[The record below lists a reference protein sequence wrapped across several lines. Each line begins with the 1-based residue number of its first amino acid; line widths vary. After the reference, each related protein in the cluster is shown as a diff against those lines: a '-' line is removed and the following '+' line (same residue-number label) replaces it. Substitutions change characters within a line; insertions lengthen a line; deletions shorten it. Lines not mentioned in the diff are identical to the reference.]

1 MRCDEKRHG
10 GRYMAIDLGI
20 VPAMEVGSTK
30 YEPVMFDMDPF
41 GGKKDPCTRF

>member
-20 VPAMEVGSTK
+20 AYAMAMEASLN
-30 YEPVMFDMDPF
+30 
-41 GGKKDPCTRF
+41 